1 MIFWSRRKTWKKRCE
16 EKKTV
21 ALSHRATA
29 VAAFINHTAGAICAL
44 YNSATTQMIERN
56 VWKCDSAN
64 RRTRPAKCVRFC
76 KFTVVNIQFG
86 REQFALFPYG
96 LLNLRTLSHWAKR
109 KRVNNREK
117 AKRKMHSRVCLMI
130 CTRSVYSLCTHCVH
144 MEGFGRMY
152 EWKWNN
158 DSW

>member
-117 AKRKMHSRVCLMI
+117 AKKNAFTCLLDDLHTI
-130 CTRSVYSLCTHCVH
+130 CVLAVYSLCTHGGIRSNVWVK
-144 MEGFGRMY
+144 ME
-152 EWKWNN
+152 
-158 DSW
+158 

>member
-1 MIFWSRRKTWKKRCE
+1 MKQTKNVKKRCE

-29 VAAFINHTAGAICAL
+29 VAAFINHTAGAICAM

-64 RRTRPAKCVRFC
+64 RWTRPAKCVRFC

-109 KRVNNREK
+109 KRVNNCEK
-117 AKRKMHSRVCLMI
+117 AKKCIHVFAWWFAHDL
-130 CTRSVYSLCTHCVH
+130 CTRCVH
-144 MEGFGRMY
+144 MEGFGWMY